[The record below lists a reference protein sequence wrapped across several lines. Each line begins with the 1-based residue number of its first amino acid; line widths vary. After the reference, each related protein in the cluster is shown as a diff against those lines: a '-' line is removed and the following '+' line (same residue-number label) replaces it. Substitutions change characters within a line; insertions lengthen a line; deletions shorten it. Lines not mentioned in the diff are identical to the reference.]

1 MRTLSLQ
8 DIAVGTDTISETGKA
23 LRTPPSISGRTLR
36 DVSSE
41 ELMLAIYRMAPRSD
55 EEGDEAYSGASNAV
69 GTARVIPQIVTIED
83 EEE

>member
-41 ELMLAIYRMAPRSD
+41 ELLLAIYRMAPRSG
-55 EEGDEAYSGASNAV
+55 EEDDEASSGIGAPT